1 MKWCSKK
8 QVSVAIKQQFGRDV
22 VVSDVEI
29 FNCAI
34 APLFPCPVIVS
45 DGLVPFIRNG
55 VNGFIVF
62 IPAFTD
68 VLIIT
73 LGILV
78 DAFTILI
85 K

>member
-1 MKWCSKK
+1 M
-8 QVSVAIKQQFGRDV
+8 
-22 VVSDVEI
+22 VVSDAER
-29 FNCAI
+29 FNCAM

-45 DGLVPFIRNG
+45 DGLVPFIRNS

-73 LGILV
+73 LRILV